1 MKNSSISSDTIES
14 PVKIRKQSSKNLGSG
29 LSIDTSSKRKKD
41 SDKSL
46 RFSQHELSL
55 DNQSSSNSPLN
66 SPGVKHKDRS
76 LRMKSPS
83 KNTKSQFKKSQVSI
97 ESVSEES
104 SAMTSLSLKTDED
117 LKVNS

>member
-1 MKNSSISSDTIES
+1 M
-14 PVKIRKQSSKNLGSG
+14 
-29 LSIDTSSKRKKD
+29 
-41 SDKSL
+41 
-46 RFSQHELSL
+46 
-55 DNQSSSNSPLN
+55 
-66 SPGVKHKDRS
+66 KHKDRS

-104 SAMTSLSLKTDED
+104 SAMTSLSLHTDED